1 METLYRYNLPENL
14 IAKKPASPRD
24 SSRLLIYEVEK
35 DKITIDTFKNI
46 AKYLPVNSALVM
58 NESKVL
64 PVRLKCYQAGN
75 EDLELLVLLG
85 ECDKYILKGIVSRRL
100 HNGDEIFIEPDLK
113 LKVLDASYKVYKFE
127 ANFPMKDLEKI
138 LKRYGTTPIPK
149 YIEHE
154 NLSEDFLRKK
164 YQTVFAKNPG
174 SAAAPT
180 ASLHFTPRVFKS
192 LELAGISRNFV
203 TLHVGLGTFAPVLPE
218 HRESGKFYEET
229 YEIPQS
235 TLKNIEGKNVVAV
248 GTTVVRT
255 LETYGKTRIPAGKS
269 DLFIQ
274 QYFKFR
280 MVDTL
285 ITNFHLPGSSLMMLV
300 EAFLHSKGSKRHLKE
315 IYEFAISEKF
325 RFYSF
330 GDSML
335 ILP

>member
-14 IAKKPASPRD
+14 IAKKPANPRD
-24 SSRLLIYEVEK
+24 TSKLLIYDVK
-35 DKITIDTFKNI
+35 NDKITIDTFRNI
-46 AKYLPVNSALVM
+46 AKYLPKNSALVM

-64 PVRLKCYQAGN
+64 PVRLRCSQPGA
-75 EDLELLVLLG
+75 EELELLVLLG
-85 ECDKYILKGIVSRRL
+85 ECDQLILKGIVNRRL
-100 HNGDEIFIEPDLK
+100 FNGEEIFITPDLK
-113 LKVLDASYKVYKFE
+113 LKVVDASFKVYKFE
-127 ANFPMKDLEKI
+127 PNFKMKDLERI
-138 LKRYGTTPIPK
+138 LKKYGTTPIPK

-154 NLSEDFLRKK
+154 NLSEEFLRKK
-164 YQTVFAKNPG
+164 YQTVFAKTPG

-192 LELAGISRNFV
+192 LEDAGIPHNFV

-229 YEIPQS
+229 YEIPES
-235 TLKNIEGKNVVAV
+235 TLKNMAGKNVVAV

-255 LETYGKTRIPAGKS
+255 LETYGKTKALSGKS

-280 MVDTL
+280 MVNSL

-315 IYEFAISEKF
+315 IYEFAISENF
-325 RFYSF
+325 HFYSF
-330 GDSML
+330 GDAML
-335 ILP
+335 IL

>member
-1 METLYRYNLPENL
+1 MEKLYSYNLPENL
-14 IAKKPASPRD
+14 IAKKPANPRD
-24 SSRLLIYEVEK
+24 SSRLLICDLK
-35 DKITIDTFKNI
+35 NDKIFTDTFRNI
-46 AKYLPVNSALVM
+46 TKYLPKNSALVM
-58 NESKVL
+58 NQSKVL
-64 PVRLKCYQAGN
+64 PVRLECYQVAK

-85 ECDKYILKGIVSRRL
+85 ECDNHILKGIVNRRL
-100 HNGDEIFIEPDLK
+100 FKEEEIFIAPDLK
-113 LKVLDASYKVYKFE
+113 LKVLDASFKVYKFQP
-127 ANFPMKDLEKI
+127 NFPMKDLEKV
-138 LKRYGTTPIPK
+138 LKKYGRTPIPK

-164 YQTVFAKNPG
+164 YQTIFAKNPG

-192 LELAGISRNFV
+192 LEEKCIPHHFV

-229 YEIPQS
+229 FEIPES

-255 LETYGKTRIPAGKS
+255 LETYGKTHSLSGKS

-280 MVDTL
+280 IVDSL

-300 EAFLHSKGSKRHLKE
+300 EAFLHSKGSKRRLKE
-315 IYEFAISEKF
+315 IYEFAIKENF

-330 GDSML
+330 GDAML
-335 ILP
+335 II